1 MKSHCQIFRPKFFCG
16 AFRSRS
22 SKATVAPCSAK
33 RRAVDNPALFPW
45 KGFTGVRR
53 HPEASKKKSVV
64 STPESMFS
72 ELMATIFSV
81 SELTRVVREVLE
93 GRIGEVWVEGEI
105 SNYRKQSSGHH
116 YFTLKDDRSQVP
128 CVMFARSYGAQTK
141 IALSDGLQVQAYG
154 LVSVYEA
161 RGQYQLIVQLIQPR
175 GQGLLQV
182 KFEALKRKLQAEGLF
197 EVARKRSLPKFPQR
211 VALVTSSTGAAV
223 QDMLNILKRR
233 SPWLSILICQVRVQ
247 GEGAAAEISEMIDYV
262 STRADEL
269 KVDLMIVGRG
279 GGSIEDLWEFNEE
292 SVARSIYRSRIPV
305 VSAVGHEID
314 FTIADF
320 VADLRAPT
328 PSAAAE
334 LVVPDILA
342 LQGELV
348 SRRAALDRLIR
359 QALEI
364 RRLQARRLSEAPH
377 FREPRR
383 LIVERQQR
391 VDQLEMR
398 LWEIWKN
405 SLQQRR
411 SGIEKILT
419 FLSAFRPERWLQAK
433 RGELAG
439 LEARLRRVASSKLD
453 SGKNRVAELANF
465 LRLLGPRQTLE
476 RGYSIT
482 LAVDGS
488 VVRSIQALKI
498 GDQLQTKLADGEVQS
513 VVEELR

>member
-1 MKSHCQIFRPKFFCG
+1 
-16 AFRSRS
+16 
-22 SKATVAPCSAK
+22 
-33 RRAVDNPALFPW
+33 
-45 KGFTGVRR
+45 
-53 HPEASKKKSVV
+53 
-64 STPESMFS
+64 
-72 ELMATIFSV
+72 
-81 SELTRVVREVLE
+81 
-93 GRIGEVWVEGEI
+93 
-105 SNYRKQSSGHH
+105 
-116 YFTLKDDRSQVP
+116 
-128 CVMFARSYGAQTK
+128 
-141 IALSDGLQVQAYG
+141 
-154 LVSVYEA
+154 
-161 RGQYQLIVQLIQPR
+161 
-175 GQGLLQV
+175 
-182 KFEALKRKLQAEGLF
+182 
-197 EVARKRSLPKFPQR
+197 
-211 VALVTSSTGAAV
+211 
-223 QDMLNILKRR
+223 
-233 SPWLSILICQVRVQ
+233 
-247 GEGAAAEISEMIDYV
+247 
-262 STRADEL
+262 
-269 KVDLMIVGRG
+269 MIVGRG

-334 LVVPDILA
+334 LVVPNILA

-364 RRLQARRLSEAPH
+364 RRLQTRRLSEAPH

-398 LWEIWKN
+398 ISEIWKN
-405 SLQQRR
+405 ALQQRR

-419 FLSAFRPERWLQAK
+419 FLLAFRPERWLQAK

-439 LEARLRRVASSKLD
+439 MEARLRRTASSKLD
-453 SGKNRVAELANF
+453 SGRNRVAELANF

-482 LAVDGS
+482 LAADGS
-488 VVRSIQALKI
+488 VVRSVQALKI

-513 VVEELR
+513 VVDELR

>member
-1 MKSHCQIFRPKFFCG
+1 
-16 AFRSRS
+16 
-22 SKATVAPCSAK
+22 
-33 RRAVDNPALFPW
+33 
-45 KGFTGVRR
+45 
-53 HPEASKKKSVV
+53 
-64 STPESMFS
+64 
-72 ELMATIFSV
+72 MATILTV
-81 SELTRVVREVLE
+81 SELTRVVREILE

-105 SNYRKQSSGHH
+105 SNLRKQSSGHH
-116 YFTLKDDRSQVP
+116 YFTLKDDRAQIA
-128 CVMFARSYGAQTK
+128 CVMFARSYGAQSR
-141 IALSDGLQVQAYG
+141 IALVDGMQVQAYG
-154 LVSVYEA
+154 LVTVYEA

-175 GQGLLQV
+175 GLGLLQA

-197 EVARKRSLPKFPQR
+197 DTDRKRALPKFPRR
-211 VALVTSSTGAAV
+211 VALVTSSSGAAL

-233 SPWLSILICQVRVQ
+233 SPWLSILICPVRVQ
-247 GEGAAAEISEMIDYV
+247 GEGAAAEISEMIDFISLQAAV
-262 STRADEL
+262 L
-269 KVDLMIVGRG
+269 KVDLMVVGRG
-279 GGSIEDLWEFNEE
+279 GGSLEDLWEFNEE
-292 SVARSIYRSRIPV
+292 SVARSIYRSRIPI

-334 LVVPDILA
+334 LVVPDIFA

-348 SRRAALDRLIR
+348 SRRSALDRLVR

-364 RRLQARRLSEAPH
+364 RRMHVRRLAEAPY

-398 LWEIWKN
+398 LLEIWK
-405 SLQQRR
+405 SAFQQRR
-411 SGIEKILT
+411 SRIEKMVT

-433 RGELAG
+433 RGEVVG
-439 LEARLRRVASSKLD
+439 LEMRLRRLAASKLD
-453 SGKNRVAELANF
+453 SHKNRLAEIANF

-482 LAVDGS
+482 LDGDGN
-488 VVRSIQALKI
+488 VVRSIQALKV
-498 GDQLQTKLADGEVQS
+498 GDPIRTKLAEGDLTS
-513 VVEELR
+513 VVQELREES

>member
-1 MKSHCQIFRPKFFCG
+1 
-16 AFRSRS
+16 
-22 SKATVAPCSAK
+22 
-33 RRAVDNPALFPW
+33 
-45 KGFTGVRR
+45 
-53 HPEASKKKSVV
+53 
-64 STPESMFS
+64 
-72 ELMATIFSV
+72 MATIFTV
-81 SELTRVVREVLE
+81 SEITRVVREVLE

-116 YFTLKDDRSQVP
+116 YFTLKDDRSQIP

-141 IALSDGLQVQAYG
+141 IALSDGMQVQVYG

-161 RGQYQLIVQLIQPR
+161 RGQYQLIVQLLQPR
-175 GQGLLQV
+175 GQGVLQA

-197 EVARKRSLPKFPQR
+197 ETDHKRQIPKFPR
-211 VALVTSSTGAAV
+211 RIALVTSSTGAVV

-233 SPWLSILICQVRVQ
+233 SPWLRILICPVRVQ
-247 GEGAAAEISEMIDYV
+247 GEGAATEISEMIDFV
-262 STRADEL
+262 SSHADEL
-269 KVDLMIVGRG
+269 KIDLMIVGRG
-279 GGSIEDLWEFNEE
+279 GGSLEDLWEFNEE
-292 SVARSIYRSRIPV
+292 RVARSIYGSRIPV

-334 LVVPDILA
+334 LVGPDIVA
-342 LQGELV
+342 LRGDLL
-348 SRRAALDRLIR
+348 SRRSALDRLIR

-364 RRLQARRLSEAPH
+364 RQLQIRRLSERPYFH
-377 FREPRR
+377 EPRR

-398 LWEIWKN
+398 LSEIWK
-405 SLQQRR
+405 SVLQQRR
-411 SGIEKILT
+411 SGIERILT
-419 FLSAFRPERWLQAK
+419 YLSAFRPERWLQAK

-439 LEARLRRVASSKLD
+439 LEARLRWNALSRLD
-453 SGKNRVAELANF
+453 SCKSLVAQLSNF

-482 LAVDGS
+482 LDNQQR
-488 VVRSIQALKI
+488 VVRSAHTLKS
-498 GDQLQTKLADGEVQS
+498 GDRILTKLAEGEVDS
-513 VVEELR
+513 VVEQHSDGTAVFPACDGGPV

>member
-1 MKSHCQIFRPKFFCG
+1 L
-16 AFRSRS
+16 
-22 SKATVAPCSAK
+22 
-33 RRAVDNPALFPW
+33 DNPALFSW

-398 LWEIWKN
+398 LSEIWKN

-439 LEARLRRVASSKLD
+439 LEARLRRAASSKLD
-453 SGKNRVAELANF
+453 SGKNRVAELGNF

>member
-1 MKSHCQIFRPKFFCG
+1 MVGRG
-16 AFRSRS
+16 APRFLLLSL
-22 SKATVAPCSAK
+22 PCFA
-33 RRAVDNPALFPW
+33 AL
-45 KGFTGVRR
+45 V
-53 HPEASKKKSVV
+53 HS
-64 STPESMFS
+64 
-72 ELMATIFSV
+72 MATILSV
-81 SELTRVVREVLE
+81 SELTRTIREILE

-116 YFTLKDDRSQVP
+116 YFTLKDDRAQVS
-128 CVMFARSYGAQTK
+128 CVMFARSYAAQARVA
-141 IALSDGLQVQAYG
+141 IFDGMQVQAYG

-161 RGQYQLIVQLIQPR
+161 RGQYQLIVELIQLR
-175 GQGLLQV
+175 GQGLLQA

-197 EVARKRSLPKFPQR
+197 NPDHKRALPKFPRR

-233 SPWLSILICQVRVQ
+233 SPWLAILVCPVRVQ
-247 GEGAAAEISEMIDYV
+247 GEGAAAEISEMIDYI
-262 STRADEL
+262 SARSGQL

-279 GGSIEDLWEFNEE
+279 GGSLEDLWEFNEE
-292 SVARSIYRSRIPV
+292 RVARNIYGSRIPV

-334 LVVPDILA
+334 LVVPDIFA

-348 SRRAALDRLIR
+348 SRRSALDRLIR

-364 RRLQARRLSEAPH
+364 RRMHVRRLSEAPYL
-377 FREPRR
+377 REPRR
-383 LIVERQQR
+383 LIVDRQQR

-398 LWEIWKN
+398 FTEIWKN
-405 SLQQRR
+405 ALQRRR
-411 SGIEKILT
+411 SGIANILAL
-419 FLSAFRPERWLQAK
+419 LSAFRPERWLQVK
-433 RGELAG
+433 RGEVAG
-439 LEARLRRVASSKLD
+439 LEARLSRIAASKLEFH
-453 SGKNRVAELANF
+453 KNRVAEMTSF

-482 LAVDGS
+482 LDADGR
-488 VVRSIQALKI
+488 VVRSVEAVKV
-498 GDQLQTKLADGEVQS
+498 GDPIRTKLASGELNS
-513 VVEELR
+513 VVEGLVAEN

>member
-1 MKSHCQIFRPKFFCG
+1 M
-16 AFRSRS
+16 RSLFGQS
-22 SKATVAPCSAK
+22 CSLLV
-33 RRAVDNPALFPW
+33 RA
-45 KGFTGVRR
+45 FTGLRR
-53 HPEASKKKSVV
+53 HQGASKKKSVV
-64 STPESMFS
+64 STWDSMFS
-72 ELMATIFSV
+72 QLMATIFSV
-81 SELTRVVREVLE
+81 SELTRVVRDVLE

-116 YFTLKDDRSQVP
+116 YFTLKDDRSQIP
-128 CVMFARSYGAQTK
+128 CVMFARSYGAQSR

-197 EVARKRSLPKFPQR
+197 EAARKRSLPKFPQR

-262 STRADEL
+262 NARADEL
-269 KVDLMIVGRG
+269 KIDLMIVGRG

-364 RRLQARRLSEAPH
+364 RRLQTRRLSEAPH

-398 LWEIWKN
+398 ISEIWKN
-405 SLQQRR
+405 ALQQRR

-419 FLSAFRPERWLQAK
+419 FLLAFRPERWLQAK

-439 LEARLRRVASSKLD
+439 METRLRRTASSRLD
-453 SGKNRVAELANF
+453 SGRNRVAELANF

-482 LAVDGS
+482 LAADGS
-488 VVRSIQALKI
+488 VVRSVQALKI

-513 VVEELR
+513 VVDELR